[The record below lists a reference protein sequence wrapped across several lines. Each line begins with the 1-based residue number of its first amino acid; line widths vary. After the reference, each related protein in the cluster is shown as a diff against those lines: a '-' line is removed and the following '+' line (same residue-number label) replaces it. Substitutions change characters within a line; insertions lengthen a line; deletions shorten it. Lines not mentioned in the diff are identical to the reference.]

1 MIAEGASWERDLAW
15 GEELEQR
22 VIKLFAPKHTLVKA
36 EGNHP
41 DWDLQCSECGI
52 TIECKRD
59 KVAETTGNFCFE
71 TKLLRTSLADYLIYE
86 AGTLYWC
93 ELEDARYWISL
104 AIELGWY
111 TEREVGENRTMGYI
125 VPIEDSSAYMKEW

>member
-1 MIAEGASWERDLAW
+1 MADWEGDLAW

-22 VIKLFAPKHTLVKA
+22 VIKLFAPKHKLVKA

-59 KVAETTGNFCFE
+59 KVASKTGNFCFE

-86 AGTLYWC
+86 ADNLYWC
-93 ELEDARYWISL
+93 ELEDARYWVNL
-104 AIELGWY
+104 AIELDFY
-111 TEREVGENRTMGYI
+111 KERVVGENSTMGYI
-125 VPIEDSSAYMKEW
+125 VPVQDTIAYMKEWRV

>member
-1 MIAEGASWERDLAW
+1 MADWEGDLAW

-22 VIKLFAPKHTLVKA
+22 VITMFAPKHKLVKA

-86 AGTLYWC
+86 ADKLYWC
-93 ELEDARYWISL
+93 SLDDVRYWTGL
-104 AIELGWY
+104 AIELGFLK
-111 TEREVGENRTMGYI
+111 EREVGENHTMGYI
-125 VPIEDSSAYMKEW
+125 VHRDDAFAYMRALHG